1 MSVASCQRQGYGKWS
16 ESSCPSRGYFQLVQ
30 LVQVKAAC
38 QWLLVQGYFVQVKAS
53 CARPSYLSKAS
64 QVCLS
69 EGTLSK
75 SRPVVQDKAACQW
88 LLVQVMAS
96 CPRQGVSRNRLVQ
109 LSAFV
114 V

>member
-1 MSVASCQRQGYGKWS
+1 MT
-16 ESSCPSRGYFQLVQ
+16 SCPSQGYFQLVQ

-88 LLVQVMAS
+88 LVHVMAS
-96 CPRQGVSRNRLVQ
+96 YPRQVVSRNRLVQ
-109 LSAFV
+109 LQSLL
-114 V
+114 